1 MNTKELIL
9 TILKKYVEDEVG
21 LIKGA
26 KKREVWKGRDS
37 LVLGTTSNHTTIY
50 LSLLHQ
56 ALETTSTNDLGY
68 ISLRLQLIIGDVL
81 TTLRRAYSFDR
92 FTTVPKL
99 IRWFRYP
106 TSKGRLSRIIVQSCN
121 GDVQLINQLYE
132 YLKEIPFYWDN
143 LINVDNALYMINE
156 QIKQT
161 SSPAI
166 YKLKQ
171 LRVA

>member
-1 MNTKELIL
+1 MKTKELIL
-9 TILKKYVEDEVG
+9 TILRRFVEEEVG

-26 KKREVWKGRDS
+26 KVREVWKGRDS
-37 LVLGTTSNHTTIY
+37 LVLGTTGNHTTIS
-50 LSLLHQ
+50 LSLLSQ
-56 ALETTSTNDLGY
+56 ALETTSTSDLGY
-68 ISLRLQLIIGDVL
+68 ISTRLQLIVGDVL
-81 TTLRRAYSFDR
+81 ETTKRAYSFDR
-92 FTTVPKL
+92 FMMVPEL
-99 IRWFRYP
+99 VRWFRYP

-121 GDVQLINQLYE
+121 GDVQLINQFYE

-156 QIKQT
+156 RIKQF

-166 YKLKQ
+166 YELKQ

>member
-1 MNTKELIL
+1 MKEIIL
-9 TILKKYVEDEVG
+9 TILRQYADGEIG

-26 KKREVWKGRDS
+26 KAREVWKGRDS
-37 LVLGTTSNHTTIY
+37 LVLGPTGNHTTIY

-56 ALETTSTNDLGY
+56 VLETTQTSDLGY
-68 ISLRLQLIIGDVL
+68 ISLRLQLIIRDVIE
-81 TTLRRAYSFDR
+81 TTKHAYSFDR
-92 FTTVPKL
+92 FTTVPEL
-99 IRWFRYP
+99 VRWFKYQ
-106 TSKGRLSRIIVQSCN
+106 TSKGRLSRIIVQACN
-121 GDVQLINQLYE
+121 GDVQLINQLYY

-143 LINVDNALYMINE
+143 LINADNALYMINE

>member
-1 MNTKELIL
+1 MKEFIL
-9 TILKKYVEDEVG
+9 TILRQYVEQEIG
-21 LIKGA
+21 LVKGA
-26 KKREVWKGRDS
+26 KVREVWKGRDS
-37 LVLGTTSNHTTIY
+37 LVLGTTGNHTTIY
-50 LSLLHQ
+50 LSLLSQ
-56 ALETTSTNDLGY
+56 ALETTSTSDLGY
-68 ISLRLQLIIGDVL
+68 ISTRLQLIIGDVL

-92 FTTVPKL
+92 FTTVSEL
-99 IRWFRYP
+99 VRWFKYS

-121 GDVQLINQLYE
+121 GDVQLIGQLYE

-143 LINVDNALYMINE
+143 LINVDNALCMINE

-166 YKLKQ
+166 YELKQ